1 MARKARERAGTGI
14 YHVMLRGINK
24 QDIFF
29 DEDDFEAMQWTL
41 AEAGVKR
48 NAMTRKVVETGLC
61 AIYAYC
67 ILNNHV
73 HILLREGTMNV
84 SQVVQKITD
93 RYVFIYNGKYERVGH
108 LFQGRFRSEPVN
120 DAAYF
125 WRLLRY
131 IHRNPV
137 KAMEAET
144 PGGYAFSSW
153 REYVAPQTVK
163 VRVCQTEAVTGRWPL
178 EEIVEWVEREYV
190 ADDDEGHRPL
200 DMDGERRLLRDAEA
214 WELLA
219 QISESD
225 TPDDFRQLS
234 AERQLE
240 YLRELLAC
248 GVSMRQASRLS
259 SLSFSKIQRA
269 MSESRGQT
277 P

>member
-1 MARKARERAGTGI
+1 MARKARERAETGI

-61 AIYAYC
+61 VIYAYC

-125 WRLLRY
+125 WHLLRY

-178 EEIVEWVEREYV
+178 EDIKEWVEREYV

-234 AERQLE
+234 AERQLS

-269 MSESRGQT
+269 MSESRGLT